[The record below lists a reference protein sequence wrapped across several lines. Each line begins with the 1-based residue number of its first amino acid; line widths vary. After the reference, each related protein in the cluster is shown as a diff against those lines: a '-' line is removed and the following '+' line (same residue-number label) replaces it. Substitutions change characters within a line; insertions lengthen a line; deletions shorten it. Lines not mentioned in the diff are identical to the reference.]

1 MTEEQ
6 RQYYQKIMTTFSSMK
21 LINFSNNRDSVI
33 HTFTKDDLKRNLQNI
48 SSLPNQKNLR
58 KISRFLYLSSPHY
71 RSLINYYSTLYNFDY
86 LVEGYGTNP
95 DGIDIKKY
103 KRSYIKAVDGYEQMG
118 IKFESIQL
126 RANTYIDGVFYGY
139 ARRTKNGFYIQ
150 HLDPDHCQVSFINP
164 ETGLYG
170 YSFDFSIFTSNEKLL
185 ESYPEEFTLQ
195 YRNYKSKKGSS
206 QWVRIDSPNAI
217 CIKPTTGRHPI
228 PPMVGLFEG
237 ILDIYDF
244 KALAKGKEEIG
255 NYQLLFQQIP
265 MKDGKDSNIDDFL
278 ISEDFVKMFH
288 DNISSSLPEQ
298 VGLLTTPMKIEAIK
312 FERDSLDKN
321 KVAEATSQYWNE
333 AGISELLF
341 GNSNSST
348 ALKLSITADESSL
361 STIVTEFEKW
371 INEYGKVN
379 FKGPFN
385 FKVRILHTTKFNV
398 KEYFDMRL
406 KAAQYGIPVKNEIV
420 AILGLSPSAAYL
432 NSFLE
437 NDVLEMHNKLIPL
450 MSSHTTAL
458 DGSEV
463 SGRPKKDVGERTDNG
478 DKTIENDSNE

>member
-1 MTEEQ
+1 MTEAQ
-6 RQYYQKIMTTFSSMK
+6 KQYYQRIMTTFSSMK
-21 LINFSNNRDSVI
+21 LINFTPNRDSVVN
-33 HTFTKDDLKRNLQNI
+33 TFSKEDLKRNLKNI
-48 SSLPNQKNLR
+48 SSLSSQKNLR

-86 LVEGYGTNP
+86 LVEGYNTNP

-103 KRSYIKAVDGYEQMG
+103 KKSYIKAVDNYEQMG

-126 RANTYIDGVFYGY
+126 RANAYIDGVFYGY

-150 HLDPDHCQVSFINP
+150 HLDPDHCQVTFINS

-170 YSFDFSIFTSNEKLL
+170 YSFDFSIFSSNESLL
-185 ESYPEEFTLQ
+185 NSYPDEFTTI
-195 YRNYKSKKGSS
+195 YNRIKNNKTSSK
-206 QWVRIDSPNAI
+206 WVRVDSTNAI
-217 CIKPTTGRHPI
+217 CIKPTNGKHPI

-244 KALAKGKEEIG
+244 KALAKGREEIG

-265 MKDGKDSNIDDFL
+265 MKDGKEATADDFL

-361 STIVTEFEKW
+361 SVIVEEFEKW
-371 INEYGKVN
+371 VNEYGKAN
-379 FKGPFN
+379 FKGTYN

-398 KEYFDMRL
+398 KDYFDMRL
-406 KAAQYGIPVKNEIV
+406 KAAQYGIPVKNEII
-420 AILGLSPSAAYL
+420 AILGLSPSAGYL
-432 NSFLE
+432 NAFLE

-450 MSSHTTAL
+450 MSSHTLTTDGL
-458 DGSEV
+458 DEN
-463 SGRPKKDVGERTDNG
+463 GRPKKADGDRTDSG
-478 DKTIENDSNE
+478 DKTIENDGNE